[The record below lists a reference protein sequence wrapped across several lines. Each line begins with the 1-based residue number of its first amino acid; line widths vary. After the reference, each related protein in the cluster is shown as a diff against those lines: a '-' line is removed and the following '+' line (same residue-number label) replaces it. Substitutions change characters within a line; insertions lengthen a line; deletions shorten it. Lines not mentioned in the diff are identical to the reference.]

1 MRGWSWIAKTGWSK
15 DEFGEKVKTLLEEAK
30 RLHAKQWTANVQCGT
45 QGNLS
50 GNMLWNLDVFDRR
63 PWSGL
68 HPRGE
73 FQGRWAHGTDMRKMS
88 ASSRLGL
95 NKTNLLCVNRHL
107 AANGRVHLS
116 CVCGGVILCSA
127 CWNGSANRW
136 WKLRFPLSWMP
147 IRANVLTE
155 DLAIVTVTVPYVWIS
170 ALGRFILWIL
180 KCASMGIFHSSWM
193 LTNAVK
199 WHWYRFFKKRTLTEY
214 QLERWS
220 DPQNSS
226 ELKGGSDLRSARW
239 RRDWAIRKEI
249 SNIWQIW
256 GTDFEC
262 LK

>member
-45 QGNLS
+45 QGYLG

-63 PWSGL
+63 LWSGL

-116 CVCGGVILCSA
+116 CVCGGVIGESGHWKPSRRFVLRMRGGWSYA
-127 CWNGSANRW
+127 QHAGMVLRTDDGSW
-136 WKLRFPLSWMP
+136 
-147 IRANVLTE
+147 
-155 DLAIVTVTVPYVWIS
+155 
-170 ALGRFILWIL
+170 
-180 KCASMGIFHSSWM
+180 
-193 LTNAVK
+193 
-199 WHWYRFFKKRTLTEY
+199 
-214 QLERWS
+214 
-220 DPQNSS
+220 
-226 ELKGGSDLRSARW
+226 GSH
-239 RRDWAIRKEI
+239 
-249 SNIWQIW
+249 
-256 GTDFEC
+256 
-262 LK
+262 